1 MKSLKNYK
9 NEMQGKYFNLEES
22 KSLLAKILNEYSN
35 DELNEESNL
44 KQKSHGLFLEHYFN
58 RWNEFFEKI
67 PSSITKHSMHY
78 TQTFILFGTNIW
90 ERILFG
96 SDINWS
102 GNEIDIIKS
111 KTDSYFDLPEK
122 VVYWFMSANY
132 GNFDRMTK
140 FEKTDPERKLLYK
153 LAWILYKEKIK
164 ENSLSKYTYI
174 RALEDANN
182 KYKIIDLENVDFYNL
197 EQGFK
202 LWRKNNLNK
211 KEND

>member
-1 MKSLKNYK
+1 MKTWRDYQDG
-9 NEMQGKYFNLEES
+9 MQGKYFNLEES
-22 KSLLAKILNEYSN
+22 KFLLTKILDEYSN
-35 DELNEESNL
+35 AELNEESNL
-44 KQKSHGLFLEHYFN
+44 KQKSLGLFLDQYFN
-58 RWNEFFEKI
+58 RWNEFFEAI
-67 PSSITKHSMHY
+67 PPNITKQSMHY
-78 TQTFILFGTNIW
+78 TQSFVLFGINIW

-111 KTDSYFDLPEK
+111 NIDSYFDLPEK
-122 VVYWFMSANY
+122 TVYWFMSSDY
-132 GNFDRMTK
+132 GNFDRVAK

-153 LAWILYKEKIK
+153 LAWMLYKEKIK

-182 KYKIIDLENVDFYNL
+182 KYKIIDLKNVDFYNL

>member
-1 MKSLKNYK
+1 MKTLNDYQ
-9 NEMQGKYFNLEES
+9 NEMKGKYFNIEES
-22 KSLLAKILNEYSN
+22 KLLLTKILCDYSDLEL
-35 DELNEESNL
+35 DEQSSI
-44 KQKSHGLFLEHYFN
+44 KQKSVSIFLEQYFI
-58 RWNEFFEKI
+58 RWNEIFEKI
-67 PSSITKHSMHY
+67 PRSITKHSMHY
-78 TQTFILFGTNIW
+78 TQTFILFGINIW

-102 GNEIDIIKS
+102 GNEIDIIES
-111 KTDSYFDLPEK
+111 SINSYFDFPEK
-122 VVYWFMSANY
+122 IVYWFMSANY

-153 LAWILYKEKIK
+153 LAWMLYKEKIK

-174 RALEDANN
+174 RALEDAIN
-182 KYKIIDLENVDFYNL
+182 KYKLIELMNVDSYNL